1 MSLRVTR
8 RTTAAAAA
16 LAAVERQQQ
25 EESDDCSAIK
35 RGKRHRAAA
44 VVISDD
50 EADEAVLRNKQVAA
64 DDDQDSNIV
73 IDSDADAEDEAEDEP
88 DDDDQA
94 GDDGDPADDPVQYT
108 SARAFLEVA
117 LASSQFVG
125 TDYDTNDGAYAKGEV
140 LRILGDLRYVSLAC
154 SSSRWSKGFCNVV
167 RLAHSARVVQVSRER
182 KECCRDV
189 FDKCVACGQHE
200 EHDVHVVDLF
210 GFDDYN
216 GKFEISVFDSPEEWP
231 LAFDV
236 FLQRYEHLKTAEW
249 RTSRGETGS
258 LAPEFLGRFA
268 LGSTC
273 FERLK
278 SSFVAR
284 RFHVD
289 AMLELRARGEEYRID
304 DRMTR
309 HTVGCLHRMRGDAAG
324 VGCSMGGPLFDEAL
338 WNSVDEHIADVCG
351 WSTTVCD
358 ETLGQRAMESIA
370 SMNEEFCA
378 GSGVC
383 DDEDEDEEEE
393 EEEEGEEEEDE
404 DEEEEE
410 EEDEDEVV
418 QARPRKRPKRA
429 CAPRRE
435 ELEESELGSER
446 DEDRDSDIVESVMRH
461 VDRRGCV
468 EPRRLGRV
476 DAVGCR
482 SGRRLPSC
490 QESARQLSHVAADL
504 IEAGWTNSARA
515 VSDAVGLLLR
525 K

>member
-1 MSLRVTR
+1 M
-8 RTTAAAAA
+8 
-16 LAAVERQQQ
+16 
-25 EESDDCSAIK
+25 
-35 RGKRHRAAA
+35 
-44 VVISDD
+44 VVSDD

-73 IDSDADAEDEAEDEP
+73 IDSDDEAEDEDEDEDEP
-88 DDDDQA
+88 DDDQA

-154 SSSRWSKGFCNVV
+154 SSSRWSKGFSNVV
-167 RLAHSARVVQVSRER
+167 RMAHSARVVQVSRER

-216 GKFEISVFDSPEEWP
+216 GKFEISVFDSPEDWP

-236 FLQRYEHLKTAEW
+236 FLQRYDHLKTAEW
-249 RTSRGETGS
+249 RTSRGGTRS

-268 LGSTC
+268 IGSTC

-289 AMLELRARGEEYRID
+289 AMVELRARGDEYRID

-309 HTVGCLHRMRGDAAG
+309 HTVGCLHRMLGDAVG

-351 WSTTVCD
+351 SSTTIRD
-358 ETLGQRAMESIA
+358 ETLGQRAIQNIA
-370 SMNEEFCA
+370 ALNEEFGVGC
-378 GSGVC
+378 GGVC

-393 EEEEGEEEEDE
+393 EEGEEEE

-410 EEDEDEVV
+410 EDEEEEDNEVV
-418 QARPRKRPKRA
+418 QAQPRKRLKRA

-446 DEDRDSDIVESVMRH
+446 EDDRDSDVVDSVMRH

-482 SGRRLPSC
+482 SGTRLPSC